1 MLLTPLPHAFD
12 EHPETGAVLQMDPE
26 DRLLGT
32 NVNVEGLQQSAGE
45 MHARLQSEVLVPLEQ
60 WLTEYRNA
68 KVCHC
73 LCVCVCVGGGELGQ
87 SACMTRACTCMSH

>member
-1 MLLTPLPHAFD
+1 VLLTPLPHAFD

-73 LCVCVCVGGGELGQ
+73 LYCVWVCVRARGGGPWGSQL
-87 SACMTRACTCMSH
+87 A